1 MNREVLH
8 KYNNE
13 CRYTWKLKYHTL
25 IPTQGRRF
33 VHKFVLDF
41 IDLTVGQAAIKY
53 LEYKFN
59 KYFKV
64 FYYVIIWLKVS

>member
-1 MNREVLH
+1 METQISHFDSYARSKICTQV
-8 KYNNE
+8 
-13 CRYTWKLKYHTL
+13 CVRL
-25 IPTQGRRF
+25 I
-33 VHKFVLDF
+33 F

-64 FYYVIIWLKVS
+64 FYYVII

>member
-1 MNREVLH
+1 METQISHFDSYARSKICTQV
-8 KYNNE
+8 
-13 CRYTWKLKYHTL
+13 CVRL
-25 IPTQGRRF
+25 I
-33 VHKFVLDF
+33 F

-64 FYYVIIWLKVS
+64 FYYVIIWLKVL